1 MKIANETKV
10 GILAAFSIALL
21 IIGYNFL
28 KGNSIFS
35 SETVLYAR
43 YSRVDG
49 LAVSKPVLINGFQI
63 GRVDKLILQPNGT
76 IIATLKIQG
85 KYDIPKNSI
94 AKLEST
100 DLLGSKAI
108 VMALGTGQDFAQDGD
123 TLNANVEKNLME
135 AVQPVQKKAEL
146 IIGKMDSILTSVNT
160 ILNPNFQKNV
170 DKSFNSI
177 AATLTSLEGT
187 SKKVDGLVGTESKR
201 IAAILANA
209 ESISL
214 NLKNNNEK
222 INAILNNINTITD
235 QVAAANFKQTLDNA
249 NKAVSDLQGIVTKV
263 NNGQGTLGLL
273 VNDTKMYD
281 NLNNA
286 SKNLDNLIID
296 LKENPKRYVHFSV
309 FGGGNK
315 RTNNKRPVST

>member
-28 KGNSIFS
+28 KGNAIFS
-35 SETVLYAR
+35 TETVLYAR
-43 YSRVDG
+43 YTHVDG
-49 LAVSKPVLINGFQI
+49 LAVSKPVIINGFQI
-63 GRVDKLILQPNGT
+63 GRVDKLQLQPDGT
-76 IIATLKIQG
+76 ILATLKIKG
-85 KYDIPKNSI
+85 KYDIPKSSV
-94 AKLEST
+94 ARLEST

-108 VMALGTGQDFAQDGD
+108 VMALGGGKDFAQDGD

-146 IIGKMDSILTSVNT
+146 IIGKMDSILTSLNS

-170 DKSFNSI
+170 DKSFTSI
-177 AATLTSLEGT
+177 AATLASLEAT
-187 SKKVDGLVGTESKR
+187 SKKVDNLVGAEGSKVSL
-201 IAAILANA
+201 ILANA
-209 ESISL
+209 ESISS
-214 NLKNNNEK
+214 NLKNNNAK

-235 QVAAANFKQTLDNA
+235 QVAAANFKQTIDNA
-249 NKAVSDLQGIVTKV
+249 NKAVSELQAVVGKM
-263 NNGQGTLGLL
+263 NNGNGTLGLL
-273 VNDTKMYD
+273 LNDSKMYD
-281 NLNNA
+281 NLNSA

-309 FGGGNK
+309 FGGGK
-315 RTNNKRPVST
+315 KDK

>member
-1 MKIANETKV
+1 MKIANETRV

-28 KGNSIFS
+28 KGNAIFS
-35 SETVLYAR
+35 DETVLYAR
-43 YSRVDG
+43 YTHVDG

-63 GRVDKLILQPNGT
+63 GRVDKLQLQPDGT
-76 IIATLKIQG
+76 ILATLKIKG
-85 KYDIPKNSI
+85 KYEIPRSSI
-94 AKLEST
+94 ARLEST

-108 VMALGTGQDFAQDGD
+108 VMNLGTGRDFAQDGD

-135 AVQPVQKKAEL
+135 AVQPVQKKAEA
-146 IIGKMDSILTSVNT
+146 IIGKMDSILSSVNT

-170 DKSFNSI
+170 DRSFTSI
-177 AATLTSLEGT
+177 AATLASLEGT
-187 SKKVDGLVGTESKR
+187 SKKVDGLVGTEGKR

-209 ESISL
+209 ESISA
-214 NLKNNNEK
+214 NLRNNNEK
-222 INAILNNINTITD
+222 INSILNHINTITD

-249 NKAVSDLQGIVTKV
+249 NKAVADLQGIVTKV

-309 FGGGNK
+309 FGGGKSKDN
-315 RTNNKRPVST
+315 

>member
-28 KGNSIFS
+28 KGNAIFS
-35 SETVLYAR
+35 SETVLYAK

-49 LAVSKPVLINGFQI
+49 LAVSKPVLINGYQI
-63 GRVDKLILQPNGT
+63 GRVDKLELQTDGS
-76 IIATLKIQG
+76 IVATLKIKG
-85 KYDIPKNSI
+85 KYEIPRNSI

-108 VMALGTGQDFAQDGD
+108 VMALGTGNDFAQDGD
-123 TLNANVEKNLME
+123 TLNANVQKGILET
-135 AVQPVQKKAEL
+135 VQPVQKKAEL
-146 IIGKMDSILTSVNT
+146 IIGKMDSILTSVNS

-177 AATLTSLEGT
+177 ASTLSSLEST
-187 SKKVDGLVGTESKR
+187 SKKVDNLVGSEGTR
-201 IAAILANA
+201 ISAILANVEA
-209 ESISL
+209 ISG
-214 NLKNNNEK
+214 NLKQNNAK
-222 INAILNNINTITD
+222 ISAILNNINSITD
-235 QVAAANFKQTLDNA
+235 QVAAANFKQTIENA
-249 NKAVSDLQGIVTKV
+249 NKAVADLQTIVGKI
-263 NNGQGTLGLL
+263 NNGEGTLGLL

-286 SKNLDNLIID
+286 SKSLDNLMID
-296 LKENPKRYVHFSV
+296 LKANPKRYVHFSI
-309 FGGGNK
+309 FGGGK
-315 RTNNKRPVST
+315 KDK

>member
-28 KGNSIFS
+28 KGNAIFS

-43 YSRVDG
+43 YSHVDG

-63 GRVDKLILQPNGT
+63 GRVDKLQLQPDGS
-76 IIATLKIQG
+76 ILATLKIKG
-85 KYDIPKNSI
+85 KYEIPKSSI

-108 VMALGTGQDFAQDGD
+108 VMALGSGDDYAQDGD
-123 TLNANVEKNLME
+123 TLNANVQKGILET
-135 AVQPVQKKAEL
+135 VQPVQKKAEM
-146 IIGKMDSILTSVNT
+146 IIGKMDSILTSVNS

-177 AATLTSLEGT
+177 SSTLAALEST
-187 SKKVDGLVGTESKR
+187 SKKVDNLVGSEGSR
-201 IAAILANA
+201 VSAILANVEA
-209 ESISL
+209 ISN
-214 NLKNNNEK
+214 NLKQNNQK
-222 INAILNNINTITD
+222 ISAILNNINSVTD
-235 QVAAANFKQTLDNA
+235 QVAAMNFKQTLDNA
-249 NKAVSDLQGIVTKV
+249 NKAVADLQTIVGKI
-263 NNGQGTLGLL
+263 NNGQGSLGLL
-273 VNDTKMYD
+273 VNDTKLYD

-286 SKNLDNLIID
+286 SKNLDNLMID
-296 LKENPKRYVHFSV
+296 LKANPKRYVHFSV
-309 FGGGNK
+309 FGGGGK
-315 RTNNKRPVST
+315 KDQ

>member
-28 KGNSIFS
+28 KGNAIFS
-35 SETVLYAR
+35 SETVLYAK

-49 LAVSKPVLINGFQI
+49 LAVSKPVLINGYQI
-63 GRVDKLILQPNGT
+63 GRVDKLQLLTDGSIL
-76 IIATLKIQG
+76 ATLKIKG
-85 KYDIPKNSI
+85 KYEIPRNSV

-108 VMALGTGQDFAQDGD
+108 VMALGSGSDFAQDGD
-123 TLNANVEKNLME
+123 TLNANVQKGILET
-135 AVQPVQKKAEL
+135 VQPVQKKAEL
-146 IIGKMDSILTSVNT
+146 IIGKMDSILTSVNS

-177 AATLTSLEGT
+177 ASTLSSLEST
-187 SKKVDGLVGTESKR
+187 SKKVDNLVGSEGTR
-201 IAAILANA
+201 ISAILANVEA
-209 ESISL
+209 ISG
-214 NLKNNNEK
+214 NLKQNNAK
-222 INAILNNINTITD
+222 ISAILNNINSITD
-235 QVAAANFKQTLDNA
+235 QVAAANFKQTIDNA
-249 NKAVSDLQGIVTKV
+249 NKAVVDLQSIVGKI
-263 NNGQGTLGLL
+263 NSGEGTLGLL

-286 SKNLDNLIID
+286 SKSLDNLMID
-296 LKENPKRYVHFSV
+296 LKENPKRYVHFSI
-309 FGGGNK
+309 FGGGK
-315 RTNNKRPVST
+315 KDK